1 MSTEA
6 TGRRLNEQ
14 EKRKFDFGSWT
25 IIYLTAALFLFLSA
39 TRSTFLGFNNI
50 HSIFFDVS
58 VDFFAIIGFT
68 FLIIMGELDMSEG
81 SMFCFGGTMM
91 GIFCNTYKLQAAPA
105 ILLAMVI
112 AGVIGLVSGFLITRF
127 RLNSMMVTIGVM
139 LAVKGYNWMMITKM
153 TGRQL
158 PRDSR
163 NFVMNKI
170 GGISWVIILMLI
182 TAVIL
187 EFLLIKSRY
196 FKQMYYVG
204 HNMDTTVLYG
214 IKADRLK
221 MVCFMVSAMLSTF
234 GGALMTCRVKAPN
247 VTVGSDL
254 EVTMITAAVIGGA
267 SIFGGKGSMI
277 KSMLGLA
284 FIYILRNGMT
294 AYRIDSYVQQIVLGI
309 ILILAIIIDIRI
321 SAKKV

>member
-1 MSTEA
+1 M
-6 TGRRLNEQ
+6 
-14 EKRKFDFGSWT
+14 
-25 IIYLTAALFLFLSA
+25 
-39 TRSTFLGFNNI
+39 
-50 HSIFFDVS
+50 
-58 VDFFAIIGFT
+58 
-68 FLIIMGELDMSEG
+68 
-81 SMFCFGGTMM
+81 
-91 GIFCNTYKLQAAPA
+91 
-105 ILLAMVI
+105 
-112 AGVIGLVSGFLITRF
+112 
-127 RLNSMMVTIGVM
+127 
-139 LAVKGYNWMMITKM
+139 
-153 TGRQL
+153 
-158 PRDSR
+158 
-163 NFVMNKI
+163 
-170 GGISWVIILMLI
+170 
-182 TAVIL
+182 
-187 EFLLIKSRY
+187 IKSRY